1 MVGIVNNG
9 YKGSSKLSQRLTE
22 LDGNSPLQKS
32 SQEKLK
38 TMVMQN
44 WGGRGGGALKCYSG
58 ICLSGKWNL
67 APKQTI
73 WNI

>member
-9 YKGSSKLSQRLTE
+9 YKGSSKLLQRLTE

-38 TMVMQN
+38 TMVIQN
-44 WGGRGGGALKCYSG
+44 WGGGGGGG
-58 ICLSGKWNL
+58 IKML
-67 APKQTI
+67 
-73 WNI
+73 